1 MKTTQQKFTLIELLV
16 VIAIIAILAGM
27 LLPAL
32 NTAREQGRR
41 GSCNGNLK
49 QIGQAMALYTS
60 ENDDFI
66 TTYAQNDALGNYT
79 WNARLAIYIGGKD
92 STKTEDNW
100 NVMRSFRCPSHTKS
114 VVGSPLKQNYDW
126 VTGSYGIH
134 GYLWSLN
141 NNGKKNF
148 GAKISKLRMPSSAL
162 YAGEYKNHPDPA
174 LASASPANYPV
185 LGMKWYGGGYK
196 DQQWGPGNYHKQNK
210 AGLVFAD
217 GHVGLWN
224 IDQLV
229 TYGGTSQYLDVAPW
243 CRLDWK
249 TAVSP
254 KE

>member
-1 MKTTQQKFTLIELLV
+1 MIQLLV

-49 QIGQAMALYTS
+49 QIGQAMALYALS
-60 ENDDFI
+60 SDDYVPTF
-66 TTYAQNDALGNYT
+66 AQNDDLGNSV
-79 WNARLAIYIGGKD
+79 WSARLVVYAGGKD
-92 STKTEDNW
+92 TS
-100 NVMRSFRCPSHTKS
+100 NVEEINNAMKIFRCPSHTKS
-114 VVGSPLKQNYDW
+114 LTGGPINPKFNW
-126 VTGSYGIH
+126 TNGSYGIH
-134 GYLWSLN
+134 GYLWN
-141 NNGKKNF
+141 QNDNGKKNF
-148 GAKISKLRMPSSAL
+148 GAKISKLQKASSAL
-162 YAGEYKNHPDPA
+162 YAGEYKNHPDPK
-174 LASASPANYPV
+174 LASDNPGNYPV

-249 TAVSP
+249 NAVSP
-254 KE
+254 K